1 MREVLGVSMV
11 TFPTIISVSL
21 VKATYI
27 VDFKPKLN
35 LFRYSE
41 SLIFLFV
48 LLHSFKITELQLLF
62 VSFITHRSTSSDM
75 LQYWVIDDDILH

>member
-11 TFPTIISVSL
+11 TFPTSISVSL

-62 VSFITHRSTSSDM
+62 VSFITRRSTSSDM
-75 LQYWVIDDDILH
+75 LQYWVIGDDILH